1 MERRE
6 IGLVVGLMG
15 LSIFVELV
23 LKHLALSM
31 AIVVMVAA
39 IGVDLLLL
47 VLVFL
52 TLGSG

>member
-39 IGVDLLLL
+39 IGEELWE
-47 VLVFL
+47 VF
-52 TLGSG
+52 GVGKGCC